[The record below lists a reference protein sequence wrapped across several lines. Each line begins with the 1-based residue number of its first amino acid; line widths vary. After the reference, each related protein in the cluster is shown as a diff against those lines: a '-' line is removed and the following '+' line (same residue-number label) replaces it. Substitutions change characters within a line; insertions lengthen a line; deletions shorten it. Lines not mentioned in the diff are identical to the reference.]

1 MESREILAVS
11 VCWNWEYSA
20 LVIDCTTKNFI
31 KKWQFWRKTISVFWY
46 TYIFSQCLWGIAW
59 GRTNVRRIRWLVS
72 ISHWRLSSGG
82 KKYLCLR
89 CRFSFSRWMRLS
101 WPVDEH
107 WEEDAEIHYN
117 ILHPVLFIPAKVTV
131 KLSFVGC
138 TVSQWDD
145 HDTVHA
151 IWSYVINVAK
161 MIFPFKT
168 ITWRKAEG
176 RRSGRV
182 HPCPG
187 TWFSIRWTNTQTFI
201 HSLTHSL
208 VQSVTLSLRH
218 SLSDTQTIKSV

>member
-1 MESREILAVS
+1 MECREILAGS

-31 KKWQFWRKTISVFWY
+31 KNYNFEGNPYLFSETHTF
-46 TYIFSQCLWGIAW
+46 FSQCLWGIAW

-72 ISHWRLSSGG
+72 TSHWRLSSGG

-131 KLSFVGC
+131 PLSFVGC

-168 ITWRKAEG
+168 ITWRKARG
-176 RRSGRV
+176 RGA
-182 HPCPG
+182 G
-187 TWFSIRWTNTQTFI
+187 EADESIRVQGHDFQSDEQIHKHSFI
-201 HSLTHSL
+201 HSLTRSFSQSL
-208 VQSVTLSLRH
+208 CPSVTH
-218 SLSDTQTIKSV
+218 SVTRKQ